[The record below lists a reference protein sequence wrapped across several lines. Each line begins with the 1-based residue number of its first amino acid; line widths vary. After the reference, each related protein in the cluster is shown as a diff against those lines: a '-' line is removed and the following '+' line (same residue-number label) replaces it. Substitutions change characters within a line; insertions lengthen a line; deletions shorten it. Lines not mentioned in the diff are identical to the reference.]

1 MPRVQRSPPSGTG
14 MKAQRVMSSPDIS
27 TIENEPGHINISSRN
42 KRFKPDSSPSHSPQG
57 EVESFED
64 KIMNLLTTWKSDQ
77 DVLLNKLKSD
87 INEIKLQNKDIKKTN
102 IEIEKSIE
110 HINLAYE
117 SMRQSVQKL
126 EKERQEQRAYII
138 ELEKKVD
145 DLQNSSRSSCFE
157 IRNIPVSEKETT
169 EDLTSLVLQTCNALQ
184 VPLKST
190 DLRDVYR
197 MPGRKGSNRPIVAD
211 LISVPLKK
219 QVLDAI
225 RAFNKERSPAEKLN
239 SGHIGIKGESKPV
252 YVADHL
258 PNSLRQLFYE
268 ARKFAS
274 AHDYKFCWSQN
285 NKIFLRK
292 REGMDSVVVSSM
304 SCLANVLKTPQH

>member
-1 MPRVQRSPPSGTG
+1 MPNIQRSPPAGAG
-14 MKAQRVMSSPDIS
+14 MRTQRVMSSPDIS

-42 KRFKPDSSPSHSPQG
+42 KRFKPDSSPGQSPRS
-57 EVESFED
+57 ENETFED

-77 DVLLNKLKSD
+77 DVLLNKLTSD
-87 INEIKLQNKDIKKTN
+87 INEVKLQNKEIQRTN

-117 SMRQSVQKL
+117 NMRQSVQKL

-138 ELEKKVD
+138 ELEKKVG
-145 DLQNSSRSSCFE
+145 DLQNSSRSSSFE
-157 IRNIPVSEKETT
+157 IRNIPTSERETT
-169 EDLTSLVLQTCNALQ
+169 EDLASLVLQTCNVLQ

-197 MPGRKGSNRPIVAD
+197 MPGKKGSNRPIVAD
-211 LISVPLKK
+211 LIAVPLKK
-219 QVLDAI
+219 QVLDAT
-225 RAFNKERSPAEKLN
+225 RAFNKDRPAAEKLN
-239 SGHIGIKGESKPV
+239 STHIGIKGEPKPV

-292 REGMDSVVVSSM
+292 REGMDSVIVSSV
-304 SCLANVLKTPQH
+304 SCLANLSKTQQH